1 MCSRVFVIKRLFVV
15 FPLLCLAG
23 CHYSSNFE
31 AKRACERWES
41 QEKELSQ
48 IKYIKTETSDCV
60 HLQAVDQY
68 NVITSRYSQENRNND
83 KFVGFENYIIQNE
96 IWENKK
102 GKKGNWKVVK
112 YIHY

>member
-1 MCSRVFVIKRLFVV
+1 MCSRVFVMKRFSVLFS
-15 FPLLCLAG
+15 LLCLAG

-48 IKYIKTETSDCV
+48 IKYIKNETSDWV

-68 NVITSRYSQENRNND
+68 NVITSRYCEEDSNNNQ
-83 KFVGFENYIIQNE
+83 FVGFENYIIQNE

-102 GKKGNWKVVK
+102 GRMGNWKVGK
-112 YIHY
+112 YFPY

>member
-1 MCSRVFVIKRLFVV
+1 MCSRVFVMKRLFVV

-48 IKYIKTETSDCV
+48 IKYIKTETSDWV

-68 NVITSRYSQENRNND
+68 NVITSRYCEEDRNNK
-83 KFVGFENYIIQNE
+83 KFVGFENFIIQNE

-102 GKKGNWKVVK
+102 GRKGNWKVVK
-112 YIHY
+112 YFRF